1 MNLEFKS
8 DEKDFFKAI
17 GITAEDEEIFMQ
29 FKKIYYSELT
39 EKFKSK
45 KAEQKLNDFQLKKF
59 ALGLSA
65 HSKMLQTG
73 IEWFKEHKRKDQLTV
88 LLLGDIFFR
97 LATSGMRANL
107 PPEKKLTKG
116 LVS

>member
-8 DEKDFFKAI
+8 DEKDFFKAV
-17 GITAEDEEIFMQ
+17 GITAEDENIFMQ
-29 FKKIYYSELT
+29 FKKMYYLELT

-45 KAEQKLNDFQLKKF
+45 KTEQKLNDFQLKKF

-73 IEWFKEHKRKDQLTV
+73 IEWFGEHKRKDQLTI

-97 LATSGMRANL
+97 MANSGMRANL
-107 PPEKKLTKG
+107 PPGRKLTKG
-116 LVS
+116 PIS